1 MQIASVYKLKD
12 RLLIHAE
19 SKTTSGIWISCEPF
33 LPLPLDSDA
42 SAVGDS
48 VLSALAASLSGV
60 PLPTDWKFAA
70 KARLS
75 AAGLR
80 SERSF
85 MLGSE
90 LVTVTKEKSRYLL
103 EPHHNGGTSGDNK
116 GFHPLPELQR
126 TIDLNCGARQIGSAV
141 IEALGLHGPRPNNSF
156 KPTPL
161 RGAA

>member
-42 SAVGDS
+42 STVGDS

-60 PLPTDWKFAA
+60 PLPTDWKSAS

-75 AAGLR
+75 AAGVR
-80 SERSF
+80 SGRSF

-90 LVTVTKEKSRYLL
+90 LVTVMKDKSRYLL
-103 EPHHNGGTSGDNK
+103 EPHHNGGTSDEGK
-116 GFHPLPELQR
+116 GFHPLPELQH
-126 TIDLNCGARQIGSAV
+126 TVGLNCEAPQIGFAV
-141 IEALGLHGPRPNNSF
+141 IEALGLHGPRPKNSF